1 MPGFA
6 VPPPRLQSICEK
18 RLASKAVWSVT
29 VPTRAVISPGI
40 CPAGVLLKRG
50 CGSAA
55 DGAVQSHEDPMP
67 KSKSVKSGKLLQSK
81 SKHHKSNRLSTR
93 TPVSR
98 QRMRSRMVGTT
109 SIADP
114 GPGRPVTK
122 QARVIA
128 MLCAPAG
135 ATIDAI
141 MQVTNWQQHSVRGF
155 LTAVVRKKL
164 GFDLLSE
171 AAESGRIYR
180 INGQRASSSAST
192 KTAA

>member
-1 MPGFA
+1 
-6 VPPPRLQSICEK
+6 
-18 RLASKAVWSVT
+18 
-29 VPTRAVISPGI
+29 
-40 CPAGVLLKRG
+40 
-50 CGSAA
+50 
-55 DGAVQSHEDPMP
+55 MP

-114 GPGRPVTK
+114 GQDRPVTK

-135 ATIDAI
+135 ATIDAM
-141 MQVTNWQQHSVRGF
+141 MQLTNWQQHSVRGF
-155 LTAVVRKKL
+155 LAAVVRKKL
-164 GFDLLSE
+164 GFDLRSRKQE
-171 AAESGRIYR
+171 KAAASIGSR
-180 INGQRASSSAST
+180 QRAVTAVAST
-192 KTAA
+192 KPAA

>member
-1 MPGFA
+1 
-6 VPPPRLQSICEK
+6 
-18 RLASKAVWSVT
+18 
-29 VPTRAVISPGI
+29 
-40 CPAGVLLKRG
+40 
-50 CGSAA
+50 
-55 DGAVQSHEDPMP
+55 MP
-67 KSKSVKSGKLLQSK
+67 KSKSVKSGKLIQSK

-109 SIADP
+109 SIA
-114 GPGRPVTK
+114 GPGQDRPITK

-171 AAESGRIYR
+171 SADNGRIYR
-180 INGQRASSSAST
+180 IYGQRASSSAST